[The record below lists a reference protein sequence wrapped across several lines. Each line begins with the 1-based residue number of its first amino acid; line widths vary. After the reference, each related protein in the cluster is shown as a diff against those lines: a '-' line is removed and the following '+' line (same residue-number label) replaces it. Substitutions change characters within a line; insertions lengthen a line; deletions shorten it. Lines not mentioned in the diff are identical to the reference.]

1 MQNLKQQAIHG
12 VKWTS
17 LSTGIRTI
25 LQLVQ
30 LIILARFLSAEDF
43 GLVAIVMVVI
53 GFSQLFMDMGISNAI
68 IHKQNITKFLHM
80 RRKYFKLKYFLIILS
95 RPEAMEGIGPLGL

>member
-1 MQNLKQQAIHG
+1 MKDLKKQAIGG

-17 LSTGIRTI
+17 LSAGVRTV
-25 LQLVQ
+25 LQLIQ
-30 LIILARFLSAEDF
+30 LIVLARFLSAEDF

-68 IHKQNITKFLHM
+68 IHKQNTTDIQ
-80 RRKYFKLKYFLIILS
+80 LS
-95 RPEAMEGIGPLGL
+95 SLYWLNIFSGMTLTFIMFRQF